1 MSRVLF
7 RVGYTLLLL
16 AIFVGGAWLAFEKS
30 IVGRSVTVPDL
41 SGKTLSE
48 AARIGH
54 DAGLT
59 VEEEAGRARS
69 DDKTPAGRVLLQNPE
84 SGSLAKPAQVVRVV
98 LSLGPRQ
105 LRVPDLTGLSPR
117 SAALRLAQDSLE
129 LGAVSSVRDAG
140 ARVGILAQNPEPDI
154 AVAKN
159 STVEVLTNRGLGEAR
174 YVMPDL
180 IGRDAEQV
188 KARLEAAGF
197 RVGSARY
204 ESYEGV
210 PADTILKQ
218 FPPAGYPLSGREVVS
233 LTVARAGDLAVPT
246 APAK

>member
-16 AIFVGGAWLAFEKS
+16 AIFVGGAWLAFQRS
-30 IVGRSVTVPDL
+30 IVGRSVTVPDMA
-41 SGKTLSE
+41 GKTLSE
-48 AARIGH
+48 AARIAH
-54 DAGLT
+54 DAGLS
-59 VEEEAGRARS
+59 VEEESGRARS
-69 DDKTPAGRVLLQNPE
+69 DDKIAAGRVLLQSPE

-117 SAALRLAQDSLE
+117 AAALRLSEDSLE

-140 ARVGILAQNPEPDI
+140 ARVGILAQNPEPDS
-154 AVAKN
+154 AAAK
-159 STVEVLTNRGLGEAR
+159 SSAVEVLTNRGLGENR

-188 KARLEAAGF
+188 KARLEASGF

-218 FPPAGYPLSGREVVS
+218 FPPAGYPLSSREVVS

-246 APAK
+246 APAR